1 MSRSSQRPKEVS
13 SRKAWRCRGR
23 KVLGDSCL
31 GSARGRSLP
40 QTPAVVS
47 RAISI
52 RSLAAFPNVNMYVIG
67 LTPSAVLPLLCSCP
81 SSSSQFNHPDRNSVE
96 DPRPANSGLRRLGL
110 HGLCRRAISPATR
123 GFDFRDVD
131 FPHFHHRFKGALGLR
146 TARGHRA
153 VRARGVICQDNPQR
167 SLHQPQALSW
177 PPLPTI
183 AFQ

>member
-52 RSLAAFPNVNMYVIG
+52 RSLAAFPNVNMYFIG

-110 HGLCRRAISPATR
+110 QGLCRRAISPATR
-123 GFDFRDVD
+123 GVDLRDID
-131 FPHFHHRFKGALGLR
+131 FPHFHHRLESASGFGAAG
-146 TARGHRA
+146 GHCL
-153 VRARGVICQDNPQR
+153 CQSAGSD
-167 SLHQPQALSW
+167 
-177 PPLPTI
+177 LPG
-183 AFQ
+183 